1 MFSGRPNHVD
11 TKWGAL
17 SPTTPAPLPAACSAN
32 GVNDE
37 PEKKLN
43 VLFFVYFL
51 RVWAETWNRLH
62 FFTFGWKQC
71 FYITHSA
78 M

>member
-1 MFSGRPNHVD
+1 MFSGHPNNVD

-37 PEKKLN
+37 PEKKTKFPIFC
-43 VLFFVYFL
+43 VFPP
-51 RVWAETWNRLH
+51 
-62 FFTFGWKQC
+62 GM
-71 FYITHSA
+71 S
-78 M
+78 